1 MPVSLQDLLHGVQ
14 PAVSR
19 EVTRDPNSPVHVFSS
34 KGLDFAYDAA
44 SGSLHV
50 LDALGRDLLL
60 WAADNPGEWKH
71 PTGVLPSPP
80 AGLIESL
87 RGKYGEAEI
96 ADAWSE
102 FRSSVGYTLFC
113 ADEALETPER
123 PEDVLQAVGAGLKSM
138 CMDVAHDCNLGCC
151 YCFASTGDFGGVR
164 CVMTPEVGREAVDFL
179 IRNSRNRRYLDVD
192 FFGGEPLL
200 AFDTVEAVLQYAR
213 EEGARRGK
221 EFRFTLTTNCT
232 LLDSAKARF
241 LNENDVSLILS
252 LDGRP
257 EVHDRMRPFSTGRPS
272 HEVAMER
279 AVAAAKSRT
288 AKGYCIV
295 RGTYTK
301 YNLDFDQDIKYLYEN
316 GFRHISLEPAVG
328 ETAAPWAIG
337 VEDLPEVREAY
348 SRTVDFWVDCAR
360 KGDPFE
366 FYHFELGLDRGLC
379 RERRVTGC
387 GAGYEYVAVTPE
399 GHIYPCHQLVGKSE
413 YLMGDIRTGIRRED
427 LMHKFCRSRV
437 PHKPECISCWARYL
451 CGGGCHARAVESTSD
466 LLKPDPL
473 SCAVMK
479 VRLECALSGQF
490 LLRKVREK

>member
-1 MPVSLQDLLHGVQ
+1 
-14 PAVSR
+14 
-19 EVTRDPNSPVHVFSS
+19 
-34 KGLDFAYDAA
+34 
-44 SGSLHV
+44 
-50 LDALGRDLLL
+50 
-60 WAADNPGEWKH
+60 
-71 PTGVLPSPP
+71 
-80 AGLIESL
+80 
-87 RGKYGEAEI
+87 
-96 ADAWSE
+96 
-102 FRSSVGYTLFC
+102 
-113 ADEALETPER
+113 
-123 PEDVLQAVGAGLKSM
+123 
-138 CMDVAHDCNLGCC
+138 
-151 YCFASTGDFGGVR
+151 
-164 CVMTPEVGREAVDFL
+164 
-179 IRNSRNRRYLDVD
+179 
-192 FFGGEPLL
+192 
-200 AFDTVEAVLQYAR
+200 
-213 EEGARRGK
+213 
-221 EFRFTLTTNCT
+221 
-232 LLDSAKARF
+232 
-241 LNENDVSLILS
+241 
-252 LDGRP
+252 
-257 EVHDRMRPFSTGRPS
+257 MRPFSTGRPS

-279 AVAAAKSRT
+279 AVAAAKSRK

-366 FYHFELGLDRGLC
+366 FYHLSWVGPALPRAQGDRLRSRVRIC
-379 RERRVTGC
+379 RRDARR
-387 GAGYEYVAVTPE
+387 P
-399 GHIYPCHQLVGKSE
+399 HLSPPPLVGKSE

-437 PHKPECISCWARYL
+437 PHKPECISCWPGTSAERH
-451 CGGGCHARAVESTSD
+451 HARAVESTSD